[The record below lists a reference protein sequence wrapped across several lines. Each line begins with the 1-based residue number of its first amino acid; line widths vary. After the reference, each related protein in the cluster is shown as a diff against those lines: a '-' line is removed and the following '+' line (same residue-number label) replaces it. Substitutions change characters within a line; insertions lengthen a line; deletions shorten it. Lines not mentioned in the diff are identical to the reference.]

1 MKLNNQ
7 GWGLMAFLVFAFI
20 ILMVIFI
27 VVGQID
33 KIAEVYHF

>member
-20 ILMVIFI
+20 ILMIIFI
-27 VVGQID
+27 VAGQID
-33 KIAEVYHF
+33 KIAEVYQS

>member
-1 MKLNNQ
+1 MKLNNR
-7 GWGLMAFLVFAFI
+7 GWGLMAFLIFAFI

-33 KIAEVYHF
+33 KIAEVYY

>member
-1 MKLNNQ
+1 MKLNNK
-7 GWGLMAFLVFAFI
+7 GWGLMAFLIFAFI

-33 KIAEVYHF
+33 AIAEIYY